1 MKTSELSLC
10 DKIVLS
16 IVEAAIFDNMALIA
30 Q

>member
-1 MKTSELSLC
+1 MKTSELSLW

-30 Q
+30 H